1 MDREEPPGIIG
12 GFIVVII
19 VIALL
24 FGAIAFGAWA
34 LSFKGVDSGEIAF
47 VREGG
52 PFDGRN
58 VTEVR
63 QPGSGPKAIGAFNK
77 QDSLPVTERDLTD
90 EVENITV
97 PSRDG
102 VDIVVNGQSLFRLTT
117 DTKLAKEF
125 YLKYGRRKWDNED
138 LSSEEGWSAFLR
150 VRLIPILQDTLRQ
163 TIGNYDC
170 VQLKNTCVYVLEADK
185 LTDAEGGQQV
195 QQKAK
200 EVNNTQV
207 IQAAQDAITT
217 LLQAKLIEGLGGG
230 TVKRDATGKITTVE
244 GGYFEGVRFQ
254 NLKPDFTEAIAK
266 RVQEAQ
272 GKRAEVATTKLEAQ
286 RVVEEGIGKRRAK
299 QEEAQGL
306 NAYAK
311 ALKDRGVAQVEKL
324 KALCGVN
331 ADGTP
336 KGCQN
341 LTALGVESYS
351 ELVGSK

>member
-1 MDREEPPGIIG
+1 MDDGPGFFG
-12 GFIVVII
+12 GLIAIVL
-19 VIALL
+19 VIAAL
-24 FGAIAFGAWA
+24 FGLIAFGAWA

-77 QDSLPVTERDLTD
+77 QDTLPVTERDLTD
-90 EVENITV
+90 EVDSITV

-102 VDIVVNGQSLFRLTT
+102 VDIVVNGQSLFKLTT
-117 DTKLAKEF
+117 DPAKAKEF
-125 YLKYGRRKWDNED
+125 YLKYGRRKWDGNS
-138 LSSEEGWSAFLR
+138 LSSDEGWSAFLR

-185 LTDAEGGQQV
+185 LTDEGGSTEV

-207 IQAAQDAITT
+207 IQEAQDAITK
-217 LLQAKLIEGLGGG
+217 LLDAKVKAGLGG
-230 TVKRDATGKITTVE
+230 D
-244 GGYFEGVRFQ
+244 YFEGIRFQ
-254 NLKPDFTEAIAK
+254 NLKPDFTPSIAK
-266 RVQEAQ
+266 RVQDAQ

-299 QEEAQGL
+299 EEEAKGL

-311 ALKDRGVAQVEKL
+311 ALKDPGVAEVEKL

-331 ADGTP
+331 GDGTP
-336 KGCQN
+336 KGCAN
-341 LTALGVESYS
+341 LTAIGVESYGA
-351 ELVGSK
+351 LVGQDGR